1 MSSFPQGAF
10 MRQSWT
16 LKTSAVGV
24 LAVIIACATNPATGK
39 KEIMLVSEGQEVAL
53 GKQEDQKAV
62 ASFGVYEDPALQD
75 YVAGVG
81 HALAERT
88 ERPDLPWTFR
98 LVDDSAVNA
107 FALPGGFVYMTRG
120 ILGHLDSEAELAM
133 VMGHEVGHVTARHSA
148 SQMSSQQL
156 LSLGMGIGM
165 VAVPELRRYGDLAQ
179 LGLGLLFLKFGRD
192 DENEADTLGLRYST
206 RLGYDAAE
214 GAQAFRMLDQLS
226 AESEAGRVPGWLST
240 HPDPGDRY
248 QRLLAAVREQSL
260 EGGNVR
266 REAYLKRLD
275 GMTFGENPR
284 EGFFREN
291 AFYHPELRFRIEMP
305 RGFKGE
311 NTRQAVWAV
320 SPNGDAVFQLT
331 LAEGD
336 SPDRAAREFFGGQE
350 IRTLDT
356 DRTSVNGLPA
366 IVGTFEATSGQTL
379 VQGVAAFVGLD
390 GRVYRVVGYTGRAD
404 WSRYSRSFGNA
415 MRSFG
420 PLRERWALDTQP
432 HRIEI
437 VVPRSDLTLQQF
449 TERYPSTVPDSTVAI
464 INQLQAGDTFKA
476 GRQAKRVTGGDR
488 RL

>member
-1 MSSFPQGAF
+1 
-10 MRQSWT
+10 MRVSWS
-16 LKTSAVGV
+16 LKTSTVAL
-24 LAVIIACATNPATGK
+24 LAAIGACATNPATGK
-39 KEIMLVSEGQEVAL
+39 RELMLVSEGQEVAL

-75 YVAGVG
+75 YVSSVG
-81 HALAERT
+81 HSIAERT

-98 LVDDSAVNA
+98 LVDDAAVNA

-120 ILGHLDSEAELAM
+120 ILAHLDSEAELAM

-156 LSLGMGIGM
+156 MSLGMGIGM
-165 VAVPELRRYGDLAQ
+165 IAVPELRRYGDLAQ

-192 DENEADTLGLRYST
+192 DENEADTLGLRYSN
-206 RLGYDAAE
+206 RLDYDAAE

-226 AESEAGRVPGWLST
+226 EQSEAGRVPGWLST

-248 QRLLAAVREQSL
+248 QRLLTAVREQGL
-260 EGGNVR
+260 DGGNVR
-266 REAYLKRLD
+266 REAYLERLD
-275 GMTFGENPR
+275 GMAFGENPR

-291 AFYHPELRFRIEMP
+291 AFYHPDLRFRLEMP
-305 RGFKGE
+305 RGFKGQ
-311 NTRQAVWAV
+311 NTKQAVWAV
-320 SPNGDAVFQLT
+320 SPDGDAVFQLT

-336 SPDRAAREFFGGQE
+336 SPDRAAREFFGSQE
-350 IRTLDT
+350 IRTRDT

-366 IVGTFEATSGQTL
+366 IVGSFEATSGQTL
-379 VQGVAAFVGLD
+379 VRGVATFVQLD
-390 GRVYRVVGYTGRAD
+390 HRVYRLVGYTGRAD
-404 WSRYSRSFGNA
+404 WDRYSRSFGAA

-420 PLRERWALDTQP
+420 PLRERWALDVQP
-432 HRIEI
+432 NRIEV
-437 VVPRSDLTLQQF
+437 VVPRSDMTLAQF
-449 TERYPSTVPDSTVAI
+449 MKRYPSTVPESTIAV
-464 INQLQAGDTFKA
+464 INHLQPGDTFRA

>member
-1 MSSFPQGAF
+1 MG
-10 MRQSWT
+10 RTWI
-16 LKTSAVGV
+16 LNTSAVGV

-39 KEIMLVSEGQEVAL
+39 RELMLVSEGQEVAL

-75 YVAGVG
+75 YVSSVG
-81 HALAERT
+81 HSIAERT

-98 LVDDSAVNA
+98 LVDDAAVNA

-120 ILGHLDSEAELAM
+120 ILAHLDSEAELAM

-156 LSLGMGIGM
+156 MSLGMGIGM
-165 VAVPELRRYGDLAQ
+165 IAVPELRRYGDLAQ

-192 DENEADTLGLRYST
+192 DENEADTLGLRYSN
-206 RLGYDAAE
+206 RLDYDAAE

-226 AESEAGRVPGWLST
+226 EQSEAGRVPGWLST

-248 QRLLAAVREQSL
+248 QRLLTAVREQGL
-260 EGGNVR
+260 DGGNVR
-266 REAYLKRLD
+266 REAYLERLD
-275 GMTFGENPR
+275 GMAFGENPR

-291 AFYHPELRFRIEMP
+291 AFYHPDLRFRLEMP
-305 RGFKGE
+305 RGFKGQ
-311 NTRQAVWAV
+311 NTKQAVWAV
-320 SPNGDAVFQLT
+320 SPDGDAVFQLT

-336 SPDRAAREFFGGQE
+336 SPDRAAREFFGSQE
-350 IRTLDT
+350 IRTRDT

-366 IVGTFEATSGQTL
+366 IVGSFEATSGQTL
-379 VQGVAAFVGLD
+379 VRGVATFVQLD
-390 GRVYRVVGYTGRAD
+390 HRVYRLVGYTGRAD
-404 WSRYSRSFGNA
+404 WDRYSRSFGAA

-420 PLRERWALDTQP
+420 PLRERWALDVQP
-432 HRIEI
+432 NRIEV
-437 VVPRSDLTLQQF
+437 VVPRSDMTLAQF
-449 TERYPSTVPDSTVAI
+449 MKRYPSTVPESTIAV
-464 INQLQAGDTFKA
+464 INHLQPGDTFRA

>member
-1 MSSFPQGAF
+1 
-10 MRQSWT
+10 MRRSWIFKTCAIT
-16 LKTSAVGV
+16 L
-24 LAVIIACATNPATGK
+24 LAAIGACATNPATGK
-39 KEIMLVSEGQEVAL
+39 KELMLVSEGQEVAL

-62 ASFGVYEDPALQD
+62 ASFGVYDDPALQD

-120 ILGHLDSEAELAM
+120 ILGYLDSEAELAM

-156 LSLGMGIGM
+156 MSLGMGIGM

-192 DENEADTLGLRYST
+192 DENEADTLGLRYAK
-206 RLGYDAAE
+206 RLDYDAEE

-226 AESEAGRVPGWLST
+226 EQSEAGRVPGWLST
-240 HPDPGDRY
+240 HPNPGDRY
-248 QRLLAAVREQSL
+248 RRLLTAVRQRGL
-260 EGGNVR
+260 QGGHVR
-266 REAYLKRLD
+266 RENYLQRLD

-284 EGFFREN
+284 EGFFREG
-291 AFYHPELRFRIEMP
+291 AFYHPDLRFRLEMP

-311 NTRQAVWAV
+311 NTKQAVWAV
-320 SPNGDAVFQLT
+320 SPDGDAVFQLT
-331 LAEGD
+331 LAEGS
-336 SPDRAAREFFGGQE
+336 SPDGAARDFFRSQE
-350 IRTLDT
+350 IQPRET

-366 IVGTFEATSGQTL
+366 IVGTFDATSGQTL
-379 VQGVAAFVGLD
+379 VRGLAAFVRLED
-390 GRVYRVVGYTGRAD
+390 RVYRLIGYTGRAD
-404 WSRYSRSFGNA
+404 WNRYSRSFGA
-415 MRSFG
+415 AVRSFG
-420 PLRERWALDTQP
+420 PLSERWALDMQP
-432 HRIEI
+432 NRLEV
-437 VVPRSDLTLQQF
+437 VVPRRDMNLAQF
-449 TERYPSTVPDSTVAI
+449 MKRYPSTVPESTIAI
-464 INQLQAGDTFKA
+464 INQLQPGDTFEA

-488 RL
+488 RR